1 VREFEDCGAAE
12 VVVVVRRRRW
22 IGGRRRRKVL
32 QSTMACV
39 SALGGC

>member
-1 VREFEDCGAAE
+1 VREFEDWGAAE

-39 SALGGC
+39 SALCGC